1 MRGFWNLRR
10 GHARKNFF
18 DLAKLPNMGGFL
30 AAKTLCGSLISRGNF
45 FLRDRWGV
53 IREFAIGPLGER
65 NKTFIL
71 VRKI

>member
-1 MRGFWNLRR
+1 MPEKIF
-10 GHARKNFF
+10 
-18 DLAKLPNMGGFL
+18 
-30 AAKTLCGSLISRGNF
+30 LISRNYPIWGFSCSKNPMRFSDISGKF

-71 VRKI
+71 VRKNLNRLSR